1 MHPVEAAFLVLA
13 GLLAGAFVTW
23 LVLRPRARHA
33 AEQARLAAQAE
44 RATLDER
51 LRHLGAE
58 LRDAHAG
65 RDALHGQLEAARTDI
80 RAETERRATA
90 EQRVTRVAELEAE
103 LAAARSVT
111 AAAQAA
117 DAAAGARAADLEAR
131 LATERAAFTQRLAE
145 LQQAREQLARE
156 FKALSA
162 EALSR
167 NADEFLKLAQQN
179 FATLKAASEGDL
191 AQRQE
196 AVRALVEPL
205 RQQLDQYQQRLQQ
218 SETSQTK
225 TLGEVRQQLE
235 TLTQHSQSL
244 AHETQ
249 QFRLVLKSAPV
260 RGRWGEQTLRRVVE
274 TAGLSAHC
282 DFTEQTQ
289 AGDAKP
295 DLIVRL
301 PGERMIIVDAKVPD
315 LDFLAALDAADP
327 AARAAALADHARK
340 VRDTVK
346 ALGDRNYPDRFPQAL
361 DHVVMFMPAESL
373 FSAALEADQ
382 ELIEWAA
389 RRKILLATPASLI
402 ALLRSVAVGWQQ
414 HDQHANSLAIAG
426 AAQRLYDRVATFA
439 DYLTAIGGGLE
450 KAASAYNKAVASFQ
464 SRVLPEG
471 QKLTELGAVPAA
483 AKELAAPDAV
493 ETALR
498 LTG

>member
-1 MHPVEAAFLVLA
+1 MHPAEAVFLVLA

-23 LVLRPRARHA
+23 LVLRPRARFA
-33 AEQARLAAQAE
+33 AEQARLTAQAE
-44 RATLDER
+44 RAALDER
-51 LRHLGAE
+51 LRG
-58 LRDAHAG
+58 
-65 RDALHGQLEAARTDI
+65 LEAAARQADAEKSALAGQLDAA
-80 RAETERRATA
+80 RADLGDARMKAA
-90 EQRVTRVAELEAE
+90 ESESRLEAE
-103 LAAARSVT
+103 R
-111 AAAQAA
+111 
-117 DAAAGARAADLEAR
+117 AGFA
-131 LATERAAFTQRLAE
+131 QRLTE
-145 LQQAREQLARE
+145 LQQARDRLAQE
-156 FKALSA
+156 FKALA
-162 EALSR
+162 GEALNR
-167 NADEFLKLAQQN
+167 NNEAFLTLARQN

-218 SETSQTK
+218 SETAQTK

-249 QFRLVLKSAPV
+249 QFRLVLKSAPI

-327 AARAAALADHARK
+327 AARTAALADHARK

-346 ALGDRNYPDRFPQAL
+346 ALGDRNYPDKFPQAL

-373 FSAALEADQ
+373 FSAALEADE

-402 ALLRSVAVGWQQ
+402 ALLRSVAVSWQQ
-414 HDQHANSLAIAG
+414 HDQHANSLAIAA
-426 AAQRLYDRVATFA
+426 AAQRLYDRVAVFA
-439 DYLTAIGGGLE
+439 EHLAGIGTSLE
-450 KAASAYNKAVASFQ
+450 KAAKAYNAAVGSFQ

-471 QKLTELGAVPAA
+471 QKLAELGAVPAA
-483 AKELAAPDAV
+483 AKELAAPAAV

-498 LTG
+498 LNA